1 MNLFPW
7 TTVSSGETS
16 ERVSAI
22 QYLLRAH
29 GHQLNVDGAYGPA
42 TVKAVK
48 ALQAASG
55 LTTDGVVGPKTWP
68 KLVRTISIGST
79 GEAVLALQVGGLAT
93 PPWDGPL
100 DVDGVFGPETKERV
114 EGFQYNWG
122 LTRDGAVGPETW
134 SFATTEDGPWPL
146 VKVGATQESNW
157 RVRSVQHLLRAH
169 GASIVAD
176 GSYGPLSGEAMKFFQ
191 LGLRAT
197 EISTTCG
204 QLDWPELALTV
215 SPGDSGEA
223 VRAVQWLLPDLTTDG
238 LFGPKTESAVRAFQ
252 DKFLPTTD
260 AIVGP
265 MTWWALVVPAYG

>member
-7 TTVSSGETS
+7 ATVSSGEIS
-16 ERVSAI
+16 ERVSVI

-29 GHQLNVDGAYGPA
+29 GQQLKADGKFGAA
-42 TVKAVK
+42 TEKAVK
-48 ALQAASG
+48 ALQVASG
-55 LTTDGVVGPKTWP
+55 LTGDGVVGPQTWP
-68 KLVRTISIGST
+68 KLVKPVSLGST
-79 GEAVLALQVGGLAT
+79 GDAVRALQVVGLVT
-93 PPWDGPL
+93 PPWDEPL
-100 DVDGVFGPETKERV
+100 AVDGVFGAATRERV

-134 SFATTEDGPWPL
+134 SFATAGAGAWPL
-146 VKVGATQESNW
+146 VKVGSTQESNW

-169 GASIVAD
+169 GASIIAD
-176 GSYGPLSGEAMKFFQ
+176 GSYGPLSGQAMKFFQ

-223 VRAVQWLLPDLTTDG
+223 VRAAQWLLPDVAADG
-238 LFGPKTESAVRAFQ
+238 VFGPKTESAVRAFQ

-260 AIVGP
+260 GIVGP
-265 MTWWALVVPAYG
+265 NTWWALVVPAYG